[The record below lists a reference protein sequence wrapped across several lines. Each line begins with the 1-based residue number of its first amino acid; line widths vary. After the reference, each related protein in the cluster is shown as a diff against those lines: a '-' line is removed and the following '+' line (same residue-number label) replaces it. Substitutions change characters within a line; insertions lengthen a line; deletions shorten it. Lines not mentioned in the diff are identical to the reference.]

1 MRHHFRLVA
10 ILAVCLCAYGA
21 LLGAFRLLNQPRDAA
36 VLAGLALIL
45 ALLIAAPVAVR
56 EIWRRL

>member
-10 ILAVCLCAYGA
+10 MLAVCLCAYGA
-21 LLGAFRLLNQPRDAA
+21 LLGAFRLLNQPRDVA
-36 VLAGLALIL
+36 VLALIL
-45 ALLIAAPVAVR
+45 VLLIAAPVAVR

>member
-10 ILAVCLCAYGA
+10 ILAVCLCAYGVMLA
-21 LLGAFRLLNQPRDAA
+21 AFRFLNQPRDSA
-36 VLAGLALIL
+36 VVTGLALIF
-45 ALLIAAPVAVR
+45 ALLLLAPLVVR

>member
-10 ILAVCLCAYGA
+10 ILAVCLCAYGV
-21 LLGAFRLLNQPRDAA
+21 LLAAFHFLNQPRDSS

-45 ALLIAAPVAVR
+45 LLFLLVPLAVR
-56 EIWRRL
+56 TIWRRL

>member
-21 LLGAFRLLNQPRDAA
+21 LLGALRLLNQPRDAA
-36 VLAGLALIL
+36 VLAGLALLLVLL
-45 ALLIAAPVAVR
+45 AFAPIVVR